1 MMCDRFF
8 AGLGLKDSNL
18 IREVAVSISM
28 STYTPVNYWLSLPVL
43 ELGSWIKTVEKV
55 NNKGK

>member
-1 MMCDRFF
+1 
-8 AGLGLKDSNL
+8 LKDSNL
-18 IREVAVSISM
+18 IKEVAVSISM